1 MLQSDSS
8 VHRADRRHKHQDRN
22 HGRNKVVRCN
32 LYMKGLVVLSGLPRR
47 CWRLLEGCIE
57 GSANDQPAHLAGASS
72 DLVEL
77 GVTQEAPHGVVV
89 DVAVPTETLDPIQS
103 HLGSALC

>member
-1 MLQSDSS
+1 M
-8 VHRADRRHKHQDRN
+8 
-22 HGRNKVVRCN
+22 RCN

-89 DVAVPTETLDPIQS
+89 DVAVPTYNQNQGTSYCFSLI
-103 HLGSALC
+103 

>member
-1 MLQSDSS
+1 MLQSDSPNQ
-8 VHRADRRHKHQDRN
+8 RADRLHKRQGRN
-22 HGRNKVVRCN
+22 HKKNKVVRSN
-32 LYMKGLVVLSGLPRR
+32 LHVKGLVVLSGLPLH

-57 GSANDQPAHLAGASS
+57 GPANDQPAHFTGASS

-77 GVTQEAPHGVVV
+77 GVTQEAPHGVVI